1 MVTVVEKKRMLYMV
15 IERFK
20 TPGALEV
27 YRRARDEGR
36 LMPDGLEYVSSWV
49 DLGFT
54 TCFQLMKTENEAL
67 FATWVSRWQDLV
79 EFEIIPVQTSA
90 EAMQVIAPRL

>member
-1 MVTVVEKKRMLYMV
+1 MLYMV

-27 YRRARDEGR
+27 YLRARDQGR

-49 DLGFT
+49 DLEFT
-54 TCFQLMKTENEAL
+54 ACFQLMKTENEAL
-67 FATWVSRWQDLV
+67 FETWVSRWQDLV
-79 EFEIIPVQTSA
+79 DFEIIPVQTSA
-90 EAMQVIAPRL
+90 EAMHLIAPRL